1 MLKFVHKRV
10 WVVGLDPFGEAAC
23 DLLLSSG
30 AQVVAVD
37 ERATAETHS
46 AAERL
51 HSAGAKTMAGATA
64 PVRDDCE
71 LAVLS
76 PAVPPGSPLVRALR
90 AAGTPVI
97 GELELGFQ
105 ATRCLTIVVSGT
117 NGKSTTAELLDRML
131 SANGRKTLVAGHRGR
146 PVCSAAGQT
155 KDLDFLIVQAGLH
168 QLETVEFLRPAV
180 AVLLNL
186 SPAFPDRYPDAAAYA
201 RASAGL
207 FRNQQPFDWAIVQRE
222 TLDRLHTL
230 AIPVPAKTITF
241 SAANPAADLHL
252 DRGLLLSSLPNWSG
266 PLLDTDH
273 CQLRGPH
280 NAENLMAA
288 LAVGHALRLP
298 LENMVDS
305 LKTYAAG
312 PHRCE
317 LVAELNGVQFIND
330 SKAANLDALQK
341 ALLAVR
347 PGPGGES
354 NVWLIA
360 GGRDPGMEFHDA
372 GPVLSKR
379 VKRAFL
385 IGDAGEKIRA
395 AWGLFTPCQVAPSLL
410 EAVAEAAKSA
420 VSGDVILFSPACPGF
435 DQSRDNQHRGE
446 AFCQAVKSISRGAPA
461 GHPNINGKMPMN

>member
-1 MLKFVHKRV
+1 MRKFVDKRV
-10 WVVGLDPFGEAAC
+10 LVIGLDPFGQAAC

-37 ERATAETHS
+37 EQATAETRS
-46 AAERL
+46 TAQRL
-51 HSAGAKTMAGATA
+51 RSAGVEAVAGAVA
-64 PVRDDCE
+64 PVRDGCE

-76 PAVPPGSPLVRALR
+76 PAVAAGSPLVRALR
-90 AAGTPVI
+90 AGGVPLV

-105 ATRCLTIVVSGT
+105 ATSCLTIVVSGT
-117 NGKSTTAELLDRML
+117 NGKGTTAELIDRML

-146 PVCSAAGQT
+146 PVCSVAGQT
-155 KDLDFLIVQAGLH
+155 KNLDFLIVQAGLH
-168 QLETVEFLRPAV
+168 QLEAVEFLRPAV

-186 SPAFPDRYPDAAAYA
+186 APAFPDRYPDAAAYA

-207 FRNQQPFDWAIVQRE
+207 FHNQQPFDWAIIQRE
-222 TLDRLHTL
+222 TLDRLQTL
-230 AIPVPAKTITF
+230 TIPVPAKTITF

-252 DRGLLLSSLPNWSG
+252 DRGLILSRLPNWPG

-280 NAENLMAA
+280 NAENLMAG

-317 LVAELNGVQFIND
+317 LVAEMNGVQFIND

-347 PGPGGES
+347 PGPGGQS

-360 GGRDPGMEFHDA
+360 GGRDAGLEFHDA

-395 AWGLFTPCQVAPSLL
+395 AWSLFTPCQVTASLL

-435 DQSRDNQHRGE
+435 DESRENQHRGE

-461 GHPNINGKMPMN
+461 GHPNMNGKKPLN